1 MSLVPG
7 ARGRRGKGADETM
20 IIHVGKLLGD
30 DGLGEIDAILD
41 GVPWIDGAAGMRDDI
56 KAVKRNRQAD
66 RAAAGDALAPADR
79 LIMGAIGQ
87 SAQIRNGTFPHR
99 VMRPLYARYGVGAE
113 YGLHTDNPFIGNPES
128 IRADVSCTLFLN
140 GPEDYDGG
148 ELVILAPGGEV
159 KVKLPRGAAV
169 VYPTGWHHRVEAV
182 TRGERRVA
190 VTWIQSRVASAER
203 REILS
208 DANGV
213 AHHLHQ
219 TAANSPAALTAQRV
233 FNSLMRRWAEG
244 S

>member
-1 MSLVPG
+1 
-7 ARGRRGKGADETM
+7 M
-20 IIHVGKLLGD
+20 IIHVEKLLD
-30 DGLGEIDAILD
+30 DGGLGEIDAILD
-41 GVPWIDGAAGMRDDI
+41 GVPWTDGADGMRDDI
-56 KAVKRNRQAD
+56 KAVKRNRQ
-66 RAAAGDALAPADR
+66 ADR

-99 VMRPLYARYGVGAE
+99 VMRPLYARYGVGAG

-140 GPEDYDGG
+140 APEDYDGG

-159 KVKLPRGAAV
+159 KVKLSRGAAV

-203 REILS
+203 REILAE
-208 DANGV
+208 ANGV

-233 FNSLMRRWAEG
+233 FNNLMRRWAEG
-244 S
+244 G